1 MKKIELM
8 DLLKD
13 LADDSNIDEVVKGS
27 QIAELFKKDL
37 TLDEVKNFLETN
49 QDGKKYIQSYGD
61 KRVTEGIEKFKNGSM
76 QTIINDEILRA
87 TGKKKSPEQIQI
99 EELQKKFEEQ
109 EQENTR
115 LKNQSTVK
123 SMISSCGLDPEK
135 YFEYIGIQDMEKVK
149 EKIENLKVFIGED
162 AAEMHK
168 AYVASGG
175 YTPPG
180 ENGSGDLTV
189 DDIAKMMM

>member
-123 SMISSCGLDPEK
+123 SMISSCDLDPEK
-135 YFEYIGIQDMEKVK
+135 YFEYIGIQDMERVK

-162 AAEMHK
+162 AAKMNA
-168 AYVASGG
+168 AYVASCG

-180 ENGSGDLTV
+180 ENGAGDLTV